1 MVPPKTFERPL
12 LLFHILTPGLTGLWT
27 WQTGSM
33 CLCMAAATSHSVQLL
48 VHWFSSV
55 YSSILPH
62 EWSWFYHSYCIKST
76 GLDLWFCPTRF
87 SLSVSKTVG
96 TRAYHPALLV
106 ETASMGSLSSVSYLL
121 VSLWPKVWSQEIG
134 LGCSVRSLGLFLQD
148 LLIGL
153 ISCWS
158 LPCFNEQRI
167 GFSGLS
173 TSERE
178 NFSHILVLQSIRG
191 LRLSQTAF
199 WASSSI
205 DPPPSPECR
214 FSVLVRLKG
223 SCVIIWNSP

>member
-33 CLCMAAATSHSVQLL
+33 CMAAATSHSVQLL
-48 VHWFSSV
+48 VRWFSSV

-121 VSLWPKVWSQEIG
+121 
-134 LGCSVRSLGLFLQD
+134 SVPLAKSMESRDRTQLFSAVFRFISPGSSYRFD
-148 LLIGL
+148 FLLI
-153 ISCWS
+153 SS
-158 LPCFNEQRI
+158 LLQRA
-167 GFSGLS
+167 
-173 TSERE
+173 T
-178 NFSHILVLQSIRG
+178 NWV
-191 LRLSQTAF
+191 
-199 WASSSI
+199 
-205 DPPPSPECR
+205 
-214 FSVLVRLKG
+214 
-223 SCVIIWNSP
+223 